1 MINSFW
7 NRTPHLQQQLTAVQT
22 LILHQVDQLKAPLA
36 PLIRQQ
42 ILNGGK
48 MLRPAFLLIFSQ
60 FGPQPQEDQLIEA
73 AAAMEILHLATLMH
87 DDVIDNSPTRRHSA
101 TVQTQVG
108 DRNAIYAGD
117 YLLTVY
123 FELIARV
130 TTNQAQ
136 ILQQARGLQKI
147 LQGELDQLQINAN
160 VNATVKMYL
169 REIAG
174 KTAQLIEL
182 SAQLGATL
190 AQAEPQI
197 IHQARFIGHNVG
209 MAFQIQ
215 DDILDYVGDERTG
228 KPQFE
233 DLTNG
238 VYTLPLIYALQTD
251 PNGHLRQLLQTT
263 PPLTA
268 MQVQQIVHQ
277 VILNGGITAAQR
289 LAHKYTHK
297 AQALIEQLPPAH
309 AQKLLQVL
317 IPYLLQRQV

>member
-215 DDILDYVGDERTG
+215 DDVLDYLGSTKMG
-228 KPQFE
+228 KPQAE
-233 DLTNG
+233 DLKNG
-238 VYTLPLIYALQTD
+238 IYTLPLIYALNSSQEVKRFLELH
-251 PNGHLRQLLQTT
+251 PRLNNE
-263 PPLTA
+263 
-268 MQVQQIVHQ
+268 QVQQVVQ
-277 VILNGGITAAQR
+277 MVIAAGGVQQAQNLAYKYSSKALALIKQLPAIPARSYLQELTQR
-289 LAHKYTHK
+289 LLKR
-297 AQALIEQLPPAH
+297 
-309 AQKLLQVL
+309 QK
-317 IPYLLQRQV
+317 